1 MPTPQDDERRQLWL
15 IPSEGRARTEPVADV
30 ALLTPTYDLA
40 SYAIPPELAA
50 QVAPGMLVHAPFGR
64 KARPVLGWCVAV
76 SRRPWRQTRPAL
88 ASLAGS
94 GALLSPGLIA
104 LGLWISDYYAAFPGK
119 TLSAM
124 TPAGL
129 RQVAQRRVR
138 YLRRVADPAAA
149 DGGEAG
155 AAAEP
160 QHLTPAQSR
169 LLLALAD
176 GELPRAEVLRR
187 AQVGEGTLATLRRR
201 GLVETVTRF
210 EAHAVEHGA
219 PARSTEGTAAPG
231 GEEAKPDA
239 GGVGTAS
246 PTAPEDGLALTAG
259 QEEALKAVSAALSPP
274 RFEVF
279 VLFGVPGSGK
289 TEVYVRAV
297 RQALAGGRQAIVLV
311 PEIALATQVM
321 QRLAR
326 RFGSVAVVH
335 SRLRER
341 ERRETW
347 RRIASGEAAVV
358 IGTRAAVFAPCP
370 RLGLI
375 VVDEEQE
382 RSYKNMAAPHYHA
395 RDVAIKRGQIEQAP
409 VLIGSASPALETWH
423 NAAHLP
429 HYRLLHLPE
438 RVPGARAPQARL
450 VLMGQGDR
458 VQPSRLLSLDLV
470 RALQQTLEL
479 RQQAVLLHNRRGY
492 AAHLRC
498 GRCGLVPSCV
508 RCGAALVFHRTERL
522 LKCHRCGGRTPAP
535 ERCLDDTCGG
545 VLEKGGLAIQRLEE
559 ELRAVLPGA
568 RLLRLDSDTMR
579 HRDDYAAAL
588 TRFERGDADILLGTQ
603 MIAKG
608 LDFPNVR
615 LVGVVDADAGLE
627 LPDFRAAEHT
637 FQLLLQVVGRAGR
650 REGEA
655 LALIQCRDVSHV
667 IRCAMKADY
676 RAFAESELALRARLG
691 YPPLGRLARF
701 VLSDERNTRAREAAE
716 RLAEQLQQLAGRV
729 HPEIRVVSV
738 GACLLPRL
746 RGRFR
751 HEVLV
756 AAPPGGVL
764 QRLLHEAQRE
774 KLLFSRAQR
783 ITVDVDPVEMR

>member
-1 MPTPQDDERRQLWL
+1 E
-15 IPSEGRARTEPVADV
+15 
-30 ALLTPTYDLA
+30 
-40 SYAIPPELAA
+40 
-50 QVAPGMLVHAPFGR
+50 
-64 KARPVLGWCVAV
+64 
-76 SRRPWRQTRPAL
+76 
-88 ASLAGS
+88 
-94 GALLSPGLIA
+94 
-104 LGLWISDYYAAFPGK
+104 
-119 TLSAM
+119 
-124 TPAGL
+124 
-129 RQVAQRRVR
+129 
-138 YLRRVADPAAA
+138 AA
-149 DGGEAG
+149 DAGEAP
-155 AAAEP
+155 AP
-160 QHLTPAQSR
+160 QRLTPAQSR
-169 LLLALAD
+169 LLLALAN
-176 GELPRAEVLRR
+176 GGLPRAEALRR

-201 GLVETVTRF
+201 GLVEAVTRV
-210 EAHAVEHGA
+210 EARAVEHGA
-219 PARSTEGTAAPG
+219 AARCAEGTGDAPG
-231 GEEAKPDA
+231 GDEPRRDA
-239 GGVGTAS
+239 GGGAAPP

-259 QEEALKAVSAALSPP
+259 QQEALNAVSAALAPP

-297 RQALAGGRQAIVLV
+297 RQALAAGRQAIVLV

-326 RFGSVAVVH
+326 RFASVAVVH
-335 SRLRER
+335 SRLTER
-341 ERRETW
+341 QRRETW

-382 RSYKNMAAPHYHA
+382 RSYKNMAAPFYHA

-429 HYRLLHLPE
+429 HYRLLQLPE

-458 VQPSRLLSLDLV
+458 AQPSRLLSLDLV

-498 GRCGLVPSCV
+498 GRCGLVPTCT
-508 RCGAALVFHRTERL
+508 RCGAALVLHRAARL
-522 LKCHRCGGRTPAP
+522 LKCHRCGGRMPAP

-545 VLEKGGLAIQRLEE
+545 VLEQAGLAIQRLEE
-559 ELRAVLPGA
+559 ELHAVLPAA

-655 LALIQCRDVSHV
+655 LALIQCREVSHV

-676 RAFAESELALRARLG
+676 RAFAESELALRSRLG

-701 VLSDERNTRAREAAE
+701 VLSDERNARAREAAE

-729 HPEIRVVSV
+729 QPEIRVVSF

-783 ITVDVDPVEMR
+783 ITVDVDPVEVR